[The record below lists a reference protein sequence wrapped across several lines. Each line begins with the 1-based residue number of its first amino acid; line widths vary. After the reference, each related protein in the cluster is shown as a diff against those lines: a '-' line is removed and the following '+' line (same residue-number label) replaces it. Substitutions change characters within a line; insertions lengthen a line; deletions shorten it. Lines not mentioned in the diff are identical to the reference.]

1 MNFKLT
7 YLSLILSF
15 SIINAQINWQNGQPT
30 GTTWALACDFQNND
44 LSNKQVDGP
53 DCAQACASTS
63 GCTHFT
69 WTSYNGGTC
78 WMKSGSISKSN
89 ALSTGD
95 QSMVCGTYSRKFI
108 LFKKIFIQFIYSK

>member
-1 MNFKLT
+1 M
-7 YLSLILSF
+7 YLKIILFALSILIVSG
-15 SIINAQINWQNGQPT
+15 QINWQSGQPT
-30 GTTWALACDFQNND
+30 GTNWALACDFKNND
-44 LSNKQVDGP
+44 LSNKQVAGP
-53 DCAQACASTS
+53 DCAQTCASTS

-95 QSMVCGTYSRKFI
+95 QSMVCGIYSGEFI
-108 LFKKIFIQFIYSK
+108 LKYIFNIFILKFK